1 METNK
6 VLHFVPSEAP
16 PSGMSKNGYFF
27 QEMEQREVEQ
37 QEEGSEGRE
46 EGQDSPIACGDDI
59 HLYDNQISPG
69 PDAVRVCNHGGPPEA
84 SVKKAAE
91 RKTLRTTLNSF
102 VLVESI
108 PSLTAGVDLT
118 DSSSAADAD
127 DSGCVLLNTSRRYVK
142 LMNFEEEIR
151 AHRDLDGFLA
161 RATILLDETAAS
173 LDDVLKRMLHHVG
186 QDSNSSEPSCNFEEV
201 MSMLFTDAGAQ
212 EVNDKSQSF
221 VFFDDVHLL
230 SETIQGVTATATGIQ
245 YQQSWLCILCNVKY
259 LQRRHVCISR
269 LERPQNWGENCCEVR
284 YVILILAPLK
294 MKSTKT
300 AMELGRTFAT
310 LFSDISFRQKLL
322 ETKTQEEFKEALV
335 FQRHQLTATNQQPIA
350 LGKEET
356 DPRSHKP
363 LKCQDF
369 LRAGRGIYEDICR
382 RLPFYPSDFT
392 DGIVGSNKTLLKYM
406 TTAIFLYIAILLPAI
421 AFGSL
426 NDESTRGEI
435 DVRKTIIGQ
444 SIGGV
449 IYSLFAGSP
458 LVIPLTTAPLAIFI
472 SVIRGICDDYNLDF
486 PAFYACIGLWNCLFL
501 ILGGIFNLSLLMK
514 LFKRSTE
521 EVIALFI
528 SIAFVVDAMK
538 GTVKIFHRY
547 YHAPTLANGTID
559 AFPQGGDL
567 LGGNRSE
574 TAAGFA
580 LNALPDSVIHCT
592 RERPVLCLLL
602 MLGTLW
608 MGYTLYQFKRSP
620 FLHAKV
626 REVLSDC
633 ALPISV
639 LVFSF
644 IGSYIFSDIELPVFK
659 VHDRPVFKVA
669 PFERLS
675 AMNVVSAMGLGFLL
689 ALLIFIDQN
698 IVVSLTNAP
707 ENRLLKGTAYHWDLM
722 LSGLINILMSVLG
735 LPWMHAAF
743 PHSTLHVR
751 QLAFVE
757 QRVEGGHLYETIVQV
772 KETRLTSL
780 TANIFIG
787 VSVLLLPL
795 PLQWIPKPVL
805 YGLFLYIALT
815 SIDGNQMCDRM
826 ALLLKEQTS
835 YPPTHY
841 IRKVPQRKIHYFTFL
856 QMMQL
861 LVLCTFG
868 MYPIPYMKM
877 IFPLCMIMLIPIRNN
892 VLPHIIEAKYLD
904 IMDAQHM

>member
-37 QEEGSEGRE
+37 EEGCEARE
-46 EGQDSPIACGDDI
+46 EGQDSPIGCGDDI

-69 PDAVRVCNHGGPPEA
+69 P
-84 SVKKAAE
+84 
-91 RKTLRTTLNSF
+91 
-102 VLVESI
+102 
-108 PSLTAGVDLT
+108 
-118 DSSSAADAD
+118 DAD

-151 AHRDLDGFLA
+151 AHRDLDGFLG

-201 MSMLFTDAGAQ
+201 MSLLFTDAGAQ
-212 EVNDKSQSF
+212 EVN
-221 VFFDDVHLL
+221 VHLL

-322 ETKTQEEFKEALV
+322 ETKTQVEFKEALV
-335 FQRHQLTATNQQPIA
+335 FQMHQLRATNQPPTV

-363 LKCQDF
+363 LQCKDF
-369 LRAGRGIYEDICR
+369 LKAGRGIYEDFRR

-501 ILGGIFNLSLLMK
+501 ILAGIFNVSLLMK

-528 SIAFVVDAMK
+528 SIAFVVDAVK
-538 GTVKIFHRY
+538 GTFKIFYRY
-547 YHAPTLANGTID
+547 YQAPTLANSSAG
-559 AFPQGGDL
+559 AFPAAAAAATATANL
-567 LGGNRSE
+567 LRANGSQE
-574 TAAGFA
+574 AAAAFA
-580 LNALPDSVIHCT
+580 ASALPASVIQCT

-639 LVFSF
+639 LLFSF
-644 IGSYIFSDIELPVFK
+644 IGSYVFSDIELPVFK
-659 VHDRPVFKVA
+659 VHDRPVFRVA

-722 LSGLINILMSVLG
+722 LSGLINILMSVMG

-841 IRKVPQRKIHYFTFL
+841 IRKVPQRKIHFFTFL

-861 LVLCTFG
+861 LILCTFG

-877 IFPLCMIMLIPIRNN
+877 IFPLLMVMLIPIRNN

>member
-37 QEEGSEGRE
+37 EEGSEGRE

-69 PDAVRVCNHGGPPEA
+69 PDA
-84 SVKKAAE
+84 
-91 RKTLRTTLNSF
+91 
-102 VLVESI
+102 
-108 PSLTAGVDLT
+108 
-118 DSSSAADAD
+118 D
-127 DSGCVLLNTSRRYVK
+127 DSGCVLLNTSRKYVK
-142 LMNFEEEIR
+142 LMNFEEEVR

-161 RATILLDETAAS
+161 RASILLDETAAS

-186 QDSNSSEPSCNFEEV
+186 QDSHVSEPSCNFEEV
-201 MSMLFTDAGAQ
+201 MSLLFTDAGAQ

-245 YQQSWLCILCNVKY
+245 YQQSWLCILCNVKH

-363 LKCQDF
+363 LQCKDF
-369 LRAGRGIYEDICR
+369 FKAGRGIYEDFCR

-528 SIAFVVDAMK
+528 SIAFVVDAVK
-538 GTVKIFHRY
+538 GTVKIFHMY
-547 YHAPTLANGTID
+547 YPASPLANSSVENFT
-559 AFPQGGDL
+559 QGGDL

-574 TAAGFA
+574 TAAA
-580 LNALPDSVIHCT
+580 LAIDAIPESLIQCT

-639 LVFSF
+639 LLFSF
-644 IGSYIFSDIELPVFK
+644 IGSYLFSDIELPVFK
-659 VHDRPVFKVA
+659 VHDRPVFNVA

-675 AMNVVSAMGLGFLL
+675 AMNVLSAMGLGFLL

-722 LSGLINILMSVLG
+722 LSGLINILMSVMG

-877 IFPLCMIMLIPIRNN
+877 IFPLLMIMLIPIRNN

>member
-1 METNK
+1 RSIKAKTGGS
-6 VLHFVPSEAP
+6 LILTS
-16 PSGMSKNGYFF
+16 
-27 QEMEQREVEQ
+27 Q
-37 QEEGSEGRE
+37 Q
-46 EGQDSPIACGDDI
+46 
-59 HLYDNQISPG
+59 
-69 PDAVRVCNHGGPPEA
+69 
-84 SVKKAAE
+84 
-91 RKTLRTTLNSF
+91 
-102 VLVESI
+102 
-108 PSLTAGVDLT
+108 
-118 DSSSAADAD
+118 
-127 DSGCVLLNTSRRYVK
+127 YVK
-142 LMNFEEEIR
+142 LMNFEEEVR

-161 RATILLDETAAS
+161 RASILLDETAAS

-186 QDSNSSEPSCNFEEV
+186 QDSHASEPGCNFEEV

-212 EVNDKSQSF
+212 EVN
-221 VFFDDVHLL
+221 VHLL
-230 SETIQGVTATATGIQ
+230 SETIQGVTATATGVQ
-245 YQQSWLCILCNVKY
+245 YQQSWLCILCNVKH

-335 FQRHQLTATNQQPIA
+335 FQRHQLTAVNQQPTA

-363 LKCQDF
+363 LKCKDF
-369 LRAGRGIYEDICR
+369 FKAGRGIYEDLCR

-392 DGIVGSNKTLLKYM
+392 DGIVGSNKTPLKYM

-472 SVIRGICDDYNLDF
+472 RGHMDVVNNTMTQQ
-486 PAFYACIGLWNCLFL
+486 PG
-501 ILGGIFNLSLLMK
+501 LSLW
-514 LFKRSTE
+514 FSRSTE

-528 SIAFVVDAMK
+528 SIAFVVDAVK

-547 YHAPTLANGTID
+547 YHDPTLANRSVD
-559 AFPQGGDL
+559 FRQGRDL

-574 TAAGFA
+574 VAGLA
-580 LNALPDSVIHCT
+580 LNAFPESVIQCT

-639 LVFSF
+639 LLFSF
-644 IGSYIFSDIELPVFK
+644 IGSYLFSDIERYFNPS
-659 VHDRPVFKVA
+659 
-669 PFERLS
+669 RLT

-780 TANIFIG
+780 AANIFIG
-787 VSVLLLPL
+787 VSVLLLPV

-877 IFPLCMIMLIPIRNN
+877 IFPLFMILLIPIRNN

>member
-1 METNK
+1 RSCDTLAT
-6 VLHFVPSEAP
+6 VSISFPS
-16 PSGMSKNGYFF
+16 
-27 QEMEQREVEQ
+27 
-37 QEEGSEGRE
+37 
-46 EGQDSPIACGDDI
+46 
-59 HLYDNQISPG
+59 
-69 PDAVRVCNHGGPPEA
+69 
-84 SVKKAAE
+84 
-91 RKTLRTTLNSF
+91 SF
-102 VLVESI
+102 
-108 PSLTAGVDLT
+108 
-118 DSSSAADAD
+118 
-127 DSGCVLLNTSRRYVK
+127 LLPYVK
-142 LMNFEEEIR
+142 LMNFQEEVR

-161 RATILLDETAAS
+161 RASILLDETAAS

-186 QDSNSSEPSCNFEEV
+186 QDSHASEPGCNFEEV

-212 EVNDKSQSF
+212 EVN
-221 VFFDDVHLL
+221 VHLL
-230 SETIQGVTATATGIQ
+230 SETIQGVTATATGVQ
-245 YQQSWLCILCNVKY
+245 YQQSWLCILCNVKH

-335 FQRHQLTATNQQPIA
+335 FQRHQLTATNQQPIV

-369 LRAGRGIYEDICR
+369 FRAGRGIYEDLRR

-392 DGIVGSNKTLLKYM
+392 DGRQGRQTLLKYM

-472 SVIRGICDDYNLDF
+472 SVIRGICDDYDLDF
-486 PAFYACIGLWNCLFL
+486 AAFYACIGLWNCLFL
-501 ILGGIFNLSLLMK
+501 ILGGIFNVSLLMK

-528 SIAFVVDAMK
+528 SIAFVVDAVK

-547 YHAPTLANGTID
+547 YHSPTMANRSMADFAEGSEALAE
-559 AFPQGGDL
+559 
-567 LGGNRSE
+567 GNRSE
-574 TAAGFA
+574 AAVAAAELA
-580 LNALPDSVIHCT
+580 LTALPESLIHCT
-592 RERPVLCLLL
+592 RERPLLCLLL
-602 MLGTLW
+602 MMGTLW

-639 LVFSF
+639 LLFSF
-644 IGSYIFSDIELPVFK
+644 IGSYLFSDIKLPVFQ
-659 VHDRPVFKVA
+659 VHNRPIFNVA

-780 TANIFIG
+780 AANIFIG
-787 VSVLLLPL
+787 VSVLLLPV

-877 IFPLCMIMLIPIRNN
+877 IFPLVMILLIPIRYGYFNMIHC
-892 VLPHIIEAKYLD
+892 VDQQIP
-904 IMDAQHM
+904 

>member
-1 METNK
+1 MKPVVEDGEVGEMSGRRFT
-6 VLHFVPSEAP
+6 PEAP

-37 QEEGSEGRE
+37 DEDHEGPE
-46 EGQDSPIACGDDI
+46 EGQDSPIACEDDI

-69 PDAVRVCNHGGPPEA
+69 P
-84 SVKKAAE
+84 
-91 RKTLRTTLNSF
+91 
-102 VLVESI
+102 ES
-108 PSLTAGVDLT
+108 
-118 DSSSAADAD
+118 D
-127 DSGCVLLNTSRRYVK
+127 DSGCVLLNTSRKYVK

-161 RATILLDETAAS
+161 RASILLDETAAS
-173 LDDVLKRMLHHVG
+173 LDDVLKRMLHHMG
-186 QDSNSSEPSCNFEEV
+186 QDSNAPEPSCNFEEV
-201 MSMLFTDAGAQ
+201 MSLLFTDAGAQ

-230 SETIQGVTATATGIQ
+230 SETIQGVTATDTGVH
-245 YQQSWLCILCNVKY
+245 YQQSWLCILCNVKN

-284 YVILILAPLK
+284 YVILVLAPLK

-335 FQRHQLTATNQQPIA
+335 FQRHQLTAANQQPTA

-356 DPRSHKP
+356 DPRSQKP
-363 LKCQDF
+363 LKCKDF
-369 LRAGRGIYEDICR
+369 LRAGRGIYEDLCR
-382 RLPFYPSDFT
+382 RLPLYASDFT
-392 DGIVGSNKTLLKYM
+392 DGIVGNNKALLKYM

-486 PAFYACIGLWNCLFL
+486 PAFYACIGLWNCFFL
-501 ILGGIFNLSLLMK
+501 ILGGVFNVSLVMK

-528 SIAFVVDAMK
+528 SIAFVVDAVK
-538 GTVKIFHRY
+538 GTVKIFQRY
-547 YHAPTLANGTID
+547 YHPTMLANASTGQLRHVAELLESNKSNVTGTT
-559 AFPQGGDL
+559 ASSVLHVLP
-567 LGGNRSE
+567 E
-574 TAAGFA
+574 T
-580 LNALPDSVIHCT
+580 LIHCT

-602 MLGTLW
+602 MMGTLW

-639 LVFSF
+639 LLFSF
-644 IGSYIFSDIELPVFK
+644 IGSYLFSDIELPVFK
-659 VHDRPVFKVA
+659 VHDRPIFNVA

-675 AMNVVSAMGLGFLL
+675 AMNVLSAMGLGFLL

-780 TANIFIG
+780 AANIFIG
-787 VSVLLLPL
+787 VSVLLLPV

-877 IFPLCMIMLIPIRNN
+877 IFPLVMILLIPIRNS
-892 VLPHIIEAKYLD
+892 VLPRIIEAKYLD

>member
-1 METNK
+1 
-6 VLHFVPSEAP
+6 
-16 PSGMSKNGYFF
+16 MSCDLKPYLPKTVN
-27 QEMEQREVEQ
+27 QLEE

-46 EGQDSPIACGDDI
+46 EGQDLPIACGDDI

-69 PDAVRVCNHGGPPEA
+69 TE
-84 SVKKAAE
+84 
-91 RKTLRTTLNSF
+91 
-102 VLVESI
+102 
-108 PSLTAGVDLT
+108 
-118 DSSSAADAD
+118 AD

-142 LMNFEEEIR
+142 LMNFEEEVR
-151 AHRDLDGFLA
+151 AHRDLDGFLE
-161 RATILLDETAAS
+161 RASILLDETAAT
-173 LDDVLKRMLHHVG
+173 LDDVLKRMLHHVS
-186 QDSNSSEPSCNFEEV
+186 QDSHVSEPSCNFEEV
-201 MSMLFTDAGAQ
+201 MSMLFTDAGTQ

-230 SETIQGVTATATGIQ
+230 SETIQGVTATATGVQ
-245 YQQSWLCILCNVKY
+245 YQQSWLCILCNVKH

-284 YVILILAPLK
+284 YVILILAPSK

-300 AMELGRTFAT
+300 AMELGRTFAS

-335 FQRHQLTATNQQPIA
+335 FQRHQLTAANQEPVA
-350 LGKEET
+350 LGKKEVA
-356 DPRSHKP
+356 PRSHKP
-363 LKCQDF
+363 LKCKDF
-369 LRAGRGIYEDICR
+369 FRAGRGIYEDLCR

-449 IYSLFAGSP
+449 IYSLCAGSP

-501 ILGGIFNLSLLMK
+501 ILGGIFNVSLLMK

-528 SIAFVVDAMK
+528 SIAFVVDAVK

-547 YHAPTLANGTID
+547 YHSPTLANRSIED
-559 AFPQGGDL
+559 FPQGGDL
-567 LGGNRSE
+567 LGGNRSK
-574 TAAGFA
+574 AMLGSV
-580 LNALPDSVIHCT
+580 LNTFPESFIQCT

-639 LVFSF
+639 LLFSF
-644 IGSYIFSDIELPVFK
+644 IGSYLFSDIELPVFK
-659 VHDRPVFKVA
+659 VHDRPIFTVA

-780 TANIFIG
+780 AANIFIG

-877 IFPLCMIMLIPIRNN
+877 IFPLVMVLLIPIRNI
-892 VLPHIIEAKYLD
+892 VLPRIIEAKYLD

>member
-1 METNK
+1 MTTVKDDGEGTV
-6 VLHFVPSEAP
+6 VLENRFTREAP

-27 QEMEQREVEQ
+27 QEMEQREVE

-69 PDAVRVCNHGGPPEA
+69 PDA
-84 SVKKAAE
+84 
-91 RKTLRTTLNSF
+91 
-102 VLVESI
+102 
-108 PSLTAGVDLT
+108 
-118 DSSSAADAD
+118 D
-127 DSGCVLLNTSRRYVK
+127 DSGCVLLNTSRKYVK

-186 QDSNSSEPSCNFEEV
+186 QDSNASEPSCNFEEV

-212 EVNDKSQSF
+212 EVN
-221 VFFDDVHLL
+221 VHLL

-245 YQQSWLCILCNVKY
+245 YQQSWLCILCNVKH

-335 FQRHQLTATNQQPIA
+335 LQRHQLTATNQLPTA

-363 LKCQDF
+363 LKVGSRCQDF
-369 LRAGRGIYEDICR
+369 FKVGRGIYEDFCR

-501 ILGGIFNLSLLMK
+501 ILGGIFNVSLLMK

-528 SIAFVVDAMK
+528 SIAFVVDAVK

-547 YHAPTLANGTID
+547 YHAPTLANGSIET
-559 AFPQGGDL
+559 FPQSADL

-574 TAAGFA
+574 VAAGLA
-580 LNALPDSVIHCT
+580 LNALPESVIQCT

-639 LVFSF
+639 LLFSF
-644 IGSYIFSDIELPVFK
+644 IGSYLFSDIELPVFK
-659 VHDRPVFKVA
+659 VHDRPVFNVA

-877 IFPLCMIMLIPIRNN
+877 IFPLFMVMLIPIRNN

>member
-1 METNK
+1 MDTSFRK
-6 VLHFVPSEAP
+6 W
-16 PSGMSKNGYFF
+16 
-27 QEMEQREVEQ
+27 REVEP
-37 QEEGSEGRE
+37 EEGSEGQEE
-46 EGQDSPIACGDDI
+46 EGQDSPITCGDDI

-69 PDAVRVCNHGGPPEA
+69 PDA
-84 SVKKAAE
+84 
-91 RKTLRTTLNSF
+91 
-102 VLVESI
+102 
-108 PSLTAGVDLT
+108 
-118 DSSSAADAD
+118 D
-127 DSGCVLLNTSRRYVK
+127 DSGCVLLNTSRKYVK

-173 LDDVLKRMLHHVG
+173 LDDVLKRMLHSVG
-186 QDSNSSEPSCNFEEV
+186 QDSNSSEPTCNFEEV

-230 SETIQGVTATATGIQ
+230 SETIQGATATATGIQ

-284 YVILILAPLK
+284 YVILILAPSK

-322 ETKTQEEFKEALV
+322 ETKTKQEFKEALV
-335 FQRHQLTATNQQPIA
+335 FQRHQLTATLQQPTA

-356 DPRSHKP
+356 DPRSQKP
-363 LKCQDF
+363 LEYKDF
-369 LRAGRGIYEDICR
+369 LRAGRGIYEDLCR
-382 RLPFYPSDFT
+382 RLPHYPSDFT

-486 PAFYACIGLWNCLFL
+486 PAFYACIGLWNCFFL
-501 ILGGIFNLSLLMK
+501 ILGGIFNVSLLMK

-528 SIAFVVDAMK
+528 SIAFVVDAVK
-538 GTVKIFHRY
+538 GTVKIFLRY
-547 YHAPTLANGTID
+547 YHPPTLGNTTVQIL
-559 AFPQGGDL
+559 PQAGDL

-574 TAAGFA
+574 MAAGYV
-580 LNALPDSVIHCT
+580 LNALPETVIHCT
-592 RERPVLCLLL
+592 RERPLLCMLL

-620 FLHAKV
+620 FLHVKV
-626 REVLSDC
+626 REVMSDC

-639 LVFSF
+639 LMFSF
-644 IGSYIFSDIELPVFK
+644 IGSYIFSDIDLPVFK
-659 VHDRPVFKVA
+659 VHDRPVFRVA

-675 AMNVVSAMGLGFLL
+675 ALNVVSAMGLGFLL

-780 TANIFIG
+780 AANIFIG

-877 IFPLCMIMLIPIRNN
+877 IFPLLMIMLIPIRNN

>member
-1 METNK
+1 
-6 VLHFVPSEAP
+6 
-16 PSGMSKNGYFF
+16 
-27 QEMEQREVEQ
+27 
-37 QEEGSEGRE
+37 
-46 EGQDSPIACGDDI
+46 
-59 HLYDNQISPG
+59 
-69 PDAVRVCNHGGPPEA
+69 
-84 SVKKAAE
+84 
-91 RKTLRTTLNSF
+91 
-102 VLVESI
+102 
-108 PSLTAGVDLT
+108 
-118 DSSSAADAD
+118 
-127 DSGCVLLNTSRRYVK
+127 
-142 LMNFEEEIR
+142 MNFEEEIR

-161 RATILLDETAAS
+161 RASILLDETAAS

-186 QDSNSSEPSCNFEEV
+186 QDSHTSEPSCNFEEV

-212 EVNDKSQSF
+212 EVN
-221 VFFDDVHLL
+221 VHLL
-230 SETIQGVTATATGIQ
+230 SETIQGVTATATGVQ
-245 YQQSWLCILCNVKY
+245 YQQSWLCILCNVKS

-310 LFSDISFRQKLL
+310 MFSDISFRQKLL

-335 FQRHQLTATNQQPIA
+335 FQRHQLTKKKKIPRRHFILTFSA
-350 LGKEET
+350 LSFPPQCK
-356 DPRSHKP
+356 
-363 LKCQDF
+363 DF
-369 LRAGRGIYEDICR
+369 FRAGRGIYEDLCR
-382 RLPFYPSDFT
+382 RLPLYPSDFT
-392 DGIVGSNKTLLKYM
+392 DGVVGSNKTLLKYM

-472 SVIRGICDDYNLDF
+472 SVIRGICDDYKLDF

-501 ILGGIFNLSLLMK
+501 ILGGIFNVSLLMK

-528 SIAFVVDAMK
+528 SIAFVVDAVK
-538 GTVKIFHRY
+538 GTAKSKWPSGPETHL
-547 YHAPTLANGTID
+547 PD
-559 AFPQGGDL
+559 GGSL
-567 LGGNRSE
+567 LGGNGSE
-574 TAAGFA
+574 VAAGLA
-580 LNALPDSVIHCT
+580 LSAQCSIFQCT

-639 LVFSF
+639 LMFSF
-644 IGSYIFSDIELPVFK
+644 IGSYVFSDIEL
-659 VHDRPVFKVA
+659 HERPVFSVA

-780 TANIFIG
+780 AANIFIG

-877 IFPLCMIMLIPIRNN
+877 IFPLFMILLIPIRNN
-892 VLPHIIEAKYLD
+892 VLPRIIEAKYLD